1 MNRSQLD
8 AMLAALPEEAIVLDV
23 GGWAEPHPRADWV
36 IDIGAY
42 ETRNYYAER
51 LGHERGSTVE
61 RFTHETWVQ
70 HDICAPEPW
79 PLADGAFDF
88 AICMQTLED
97 VRDPV
102 KVCAE
107 MSRVAAAGY
116 VETPAAAIELTRG
129 IESAHW
135 CGWHHHRWLVEVEG
149 GALVFIGKPHHIH
162 SRHWPSIRSPKLLRP
177 DAAGNVELGWHGT
190 LEAREEVFVDNE
202 ALDARLA
209 SIVARSS
216 RPDPLGRAR
225 RQALAAASDRY
236 VRLRTSLGRL
246 ARAAR

>member
-1 MNRSQLD
+1 
-8 AMLAALPEEAIVLDV
+8 MLAALPEEAIVLDV

-36 IDIGAY
+36 IDIGPYA
-42 ETRNYYAER
+42 TRNYYAER
-51 LGHERGSTVE
+51 LRDERRTVAE
-61 RFTHETWVQ
+61 RFTHETWIQ
-70 HDICAPEPW
+70 HDVCAPGPW

-129 IESAHW
+129 IESAYW
-135 CGWHHHRWLVEVEG
+135 CGWHHHRWLVETEG
-149 GALVFIGKPHHIH
+149 DGLVFIGKPHHIH
-162 SRHWPSIRSPKLLRP
+162 SQLWPSIRSPKFLLP
-177 DAAGNVELGWHGT
+177 EAARDVALGWSGA
-190 LEAREEVFVDNE
+190 LAVREEIFVDHA
-202 ALDARLA
+202 ALDVRLGAIVSRA
-209 SIVARSS
+209 SRS
-216 RPDPLGRAR
+216 DPLGRAR
-225 RQALAAASDRY
+225 REALGAASDRY
-236 VRLRTSLGRL
+236 IQLRRSLGRL